1 MKAFFLFILV
11 TCSLLGFS
19 QTKPESVNQAMSRS
33 VRAFL
38 QTLSPEQRQQVSFN
52 FEDEERFNWFFV
64 PRQRK
69 GLTLKRMTEPQQKA
83 AMAILKAALSD
94 QGYSKVT
101 AIMDLEN
108 VLRVIEKRGPNDT
121 YRDPENYYFSVFGD
135 PLEKESDQSKPWGWR
150 MEGHHLSFQFSSIT
164 NRVLG
169 MTPTFMGSNP
179 GIVQADVPQKG
190 KYILKTETELA
201 YSLIKALSKEQL
213 AKAVISETCPN
224 DIFTGNSRKASLAKM
239 EGLPMAEMTGSQQKL
254 FMELLNTYLSNYH
267 VTLKNQQLDKLKKA
281 GLANI
286 TFAWAGD
293 CDPEYG
299 IARPGPGK
307 GQYYRIHGPTILIE
321 YDNSQNNANHIHTV
335 VRDLTNDFGEDLLME
350 HYRSQHAGNK

>member
-1 MKAFFLFILV
+1 MKAFLLFLFV
-11 TCSLLGFS
+11 SFPFLGFS
-19 QTKPESVNQAMSRS
+19 QTKPEPVNQAMSRT

-38 QTLSPEQRQQVSFN
+38 QTLTPEQRQQVSFN

-69 GLTLKRMTEPQQKA
+69 GLTLKKMTESQQQA
-83 AMAILKAALSD
+83 AMAILKTALSD
-94 QGYSKVT
+94 QGYAKAT
-101 AIMDLEN
+101 AIIDLEN
-108 VLRVIEKRGPNDT
+108 VLRVIEKRGPDDN
-121 YRDPENYYFSVFGD
+121 YRDPTNYYFSVFGE

-164 NRVLG
+164 NQVLG

-179 GIVQADVPQKG
+179 GVVRADVPQKG
-190 KYILKTETELA
+190 KYILKSETELA
-201 YSLIKALSKEQL
+201 YALIKALSKEQL
-213 AKAVISETCPN
+213 TKAVISENCPN
-224 DIFTGNSRKASLAKM
+224 DIFTGNSRKASLAKI
-239 EGLPMAEMTGSQQKL
+239 EGLPLAEMTSAQQKL
-254 FMELLNTYLSNYH
+254 FMDLLNTYLNNYH

-281 GLANI
+281 GLSKIA
-286 TFAWAGD
+286 FAWAGD
-293 CDPEYG
+293 RDPEYG
-299 IARPGPGK
+299 IAQPGPGK

-350 HYRSQHAGNK
+350 HYRSQHAGKK